1 MEELALFKAFG
12 KGEKVQIVRGTN
24 CVVYTRVSGKDQV
37 ENMSLETQR
46 KACLHYAQRH
56 GYTIVKNFG
65 ATNESATTDERT
77 EFKAMIQYVKKSR
90 ERISLILVASLERF
104 SRNDNSIWLSNE
116 LRKLGIEIVSVAQPI
131 DTSNPAGQMQ
141 QKMLFLWGEYDNIV
155 RKQKCTAGMKEMLLR
170 GNWPTKP
177 PLGYDSQ
184 RTNGQRTIVINAKGK
199 VLRQVFEWKMVE
211 GLSLNAIRVRLA
223 QKGIT
228 LCKQRI
234 AAILRNPFYCGL
246 ISHNMLDGAVVPGNH
261 EPLISKEL
269 FLKINGILETN
280 THGYTI
286 KEENEHLPLK
296 RFLRCEKC
304 NQYLHGYIVK
314 KKNIHYYKCS
324 TLGCGTNR
332 NANVLNERFAELLEY
347 FRLDLSPDVL
357 QLIKQQAIATFNQY
371 TKGYQDEYTV
381 LQQKQRELETK
392 IARLEERLMA
402 EELPSELYYKYVAK
416 YNEEKEAIEEQLT
429 KGAVPVSNLDECI
442 DTALD
447 FAINLPKKWLSAG
460 YHIKQRVQF
469 LLFPEGMLYNREND
483 LSRTP
488 RINSV
493 FLYLAYLKQV
503 MLKQERGI
511 PALQLSYSSL
521 SCWVAPTGLKSNRLM
536 ET

>member
-1 MEELALFKAFG
+1 MENLALFKTFG
-12 KGEKVQIVRGTN
+12 KGEKVQVIRGTN

-46 KACLHYAQRH
+46 KACLQYAQRH

-77 EFKAMIQYVKKSR
+77 EFKAMISYVKKSR
-90 ERISLILVASLERF
+90 ERISYILIASLERF
-104 SRNDNSIWLSNE
+104 SRNDNAIWLSNE
-116 LRKLGIEIVSVAQPI
+116 LRKLGIEIVSVSQPI
-131 DTSNPAGQMQ
+131 DTTNPSGQMQ
-141 QKMLFLWGEYDNIV
+141 QKMLFLFGEYDNIL
-155 RKQKCTAGMKEMLLR
+155 RKQKCTAGIKEMLLR
-170 GNWPTKP
+170 GNWPTRP
-177 PLGYDSQ
+177 PLGYDSVKI
-184 RTNGQRTIVINAKGK
+184 GAERTIVINAKGK
-199 VLRQVFEWKMVE
+199 VLRQAFEWKMSE
-211 GLSLNAIRVRLA
+211 GLSFDAIRIRLA

-228 LCKQRI
+228 LCKQRV

-246 ISHNMLDGAVVPGNH
+246 IAHNMLDGAVVPGNH

-269 FLKINGILETN
+269 FLKINGILEN
-280 THGYTI
+280 NNHGYTV

-296 RFLRCEKC
+296 RFVRCEKC
-304 NQYLHGYIVK
+304 NQFLHGYIVK
-314 KKNIHYYKCS
+314 KKQIHYYKCS

-332 NANVLNERFAELLEY
+332 NAHVLNQRFADLLEY
-347 FRLDLSPDVL
+347 FRLDLSSEVL
-357 QLIKQQAIATFNQY
+357 HLIKQQAIATFHQH
-371 TKGYQDEYTV
+371 TKGYQDEYIV

-392 IARLEERLMA
+392 IARLEERLIA

-416 YNEEKEAIEEQLT
+416 YNEEKEVIEEQLS
-429 KGAVPVSNLDECI
+429 KGAVQVSNLDACI

-447 FAINLPKKWLSAG
+447 FAINLPKKWLSAS

-469 LLFPEGMLYNREND
+469 LLFPEGMSYNREND

-511 PALQLSYSSL
+511 PALQLNYSSL
-521 SCWVAPTGLKSNRLM
+521 SRWVAGAGLNFSF
-536 ET
+536 